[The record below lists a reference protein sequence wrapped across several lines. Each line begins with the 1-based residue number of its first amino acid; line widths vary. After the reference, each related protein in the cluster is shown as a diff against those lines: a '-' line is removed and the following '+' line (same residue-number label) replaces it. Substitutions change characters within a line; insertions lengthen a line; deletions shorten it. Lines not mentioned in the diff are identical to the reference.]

1 MDPDMQ
7 QNTRSIGMY
16 SQYVYCTQAH
26 KTNLGL
32 ERNVATLSAL
42 SHNIF
47 IQEQPDGC
55 IAVRFIKKII

>member
-16 SQYVYCTQAH
+16 SQYVYTSAQDQPRPGEECGYFKCALPQYIYT
-26 KTNLGL
+26 
-32 ERNVATLSAL
+32 RAT
-42 SHNIF
+42 
-47 IQEQPDGC
+47 DGC